1 MSLGEI
7 LKTAREQRALS
18 TSSAAEATHMKVQI
32 IEDLENED
40 FRRIAAPIYGRGFVK
55 LYAEFLELDAAPL
68 IREFMDLYSGK
79 RAPVI
84 GRRAVDTAAAPAK
97 EHETPVPVTRT
108 VSNTGAQTTQPLTK
122 PLVRTLEP
130 APAPDPDAD
139 EPLTLTPCLTPTHAF
154 AAVEPQQPIV
164 QSDEEVVPPPESVT
178 EEITPSEK
186 RWVVEPEVQFADPN
200 GEPDLFSQHI
210 PQRQS
215 VTTTPS
221 ATVETPKKKQTS
233 LKRSPGSIFDMGR
246 RLDSSPIA
254 DTPQDAK
261 TTARQHAHLKTFVD
275 SFKRLGT
282 AALNKGLSDDF
293 FQQYRMALIV
303 AGVFLLI
310 CMLTGVSLLFSKS
323 SNPIKEISTQKFQQ
337 VAPIP
342 DLYAD

>member
-18 TSSAAEATHMKVQI
+18 TSSAAEATHMKIQI

-84 GRRAVDTAAAPAK
+84 GRRAVDTATVPAK
-97 EHETPVPVTRT
+97 EHEAPVPVTRT
-108 VSNTGAQTTQPLTK
+108 VSNTGAPTTRPLTK
-122 PLVRTLEP
+122 PLVRTLET
-130 APAPDPDAD
+130 APAPDPDDD
-139 EPLTLTPCLTPTHAF
+139 EPLTSTHAF
-154 AAVEPQQPIV
+154 AAVEPQQPTV
-164 QSDEEVVPPPESVT
+164 QPEEEVAPPPESVT
-178 EEITPSEK
+178 EDLTPSEK

-200 GEPDLFSQHI
+200 GEPDLFSQHL
-210 PQRQS
+210 PQRQP
-215 VTTTPS
+215 VITTPS
-221 ATVETPKKKQTS
+221 ATVETSKKKQTI

-282 AALNKGLSDDF
+282 AALSKGFSDDF

-303 AGVFLLI
+303 AAVFLLI